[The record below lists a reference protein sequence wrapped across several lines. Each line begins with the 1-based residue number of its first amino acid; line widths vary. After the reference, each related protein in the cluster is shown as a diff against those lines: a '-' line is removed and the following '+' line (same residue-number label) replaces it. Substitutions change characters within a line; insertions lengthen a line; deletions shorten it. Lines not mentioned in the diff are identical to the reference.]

1 MEPDPAEP
9 IRTALR
15 QYARATDPLEKLAAL
30 VKAQRATGPALA
42 QLVTTCREHG
52 NEWDAIG
59 ATLNLSRTAVYRQNR
74 AGSFLAGPTEPEELT
89 A

>member
-1 MEPDPAEP
+1 MEPDPADP
-9 IRTALR
+9 IRAALR
-15 QYARATDPLEKLAAL
+15 QYARASDPLERLAAL

-42 QLVTTCREHG
+42 QIVNACREHG

-59 ATLNLSRTAVYRQNR
+59 DVLALSRTAVYRQHK
-74 AGSFLAGPTEPEELT
+74 AGSFLAGPTEPEEMT